1 MPGKRYGIY
10 ESIGS
15 GREAVIDYD
24 DLSNHHPSKHFH
36 EKGRVY
42 ETVDGRKE
50 EVVLRDGHTLVSKDF
65 VLYDS
70 TGVKKLSDISVAAK
84 QVPVPAPFSGVVE
97 VNNSQALVIIRDAK
111 TGEPLAQIRHMDPI
125 RFQTGDTVE
134 YGQALG
140 TQSNQ
145 KTGAVHTHMDIN
157 VRYTRPFDQYLKDIV
172 SGAITTEGHPP
183 VQSAHEGNDGIEA
196 GTSVGQGTQA
206 RQEHDPSGARVG
218 SNAATATQLAHA
230 QRLKDQLGPRLS
242 QLGMSELQMD
252 ALAAAA
258 AKEQTRFSGQGE
270 VRDFLLSKDGSS
282 VAMRQTHPPLR
293 ELSVEQALGQSP
305 HAHWREAVLLNGRQ
319 QGVEER
325 ALPKPAVPEAPALE
339 LSARAA

>member
-15 GREAVIDYD
+15 AREAVVDYN

-50 EVVLRDGHTLVSKDF
+50 EVVLRGGHTLVSKDF

-70 TGVKKLSDISVAAK
+70 TGVKKLSDISVTAK

-97 VNNSQALVIIRDAK
+97 VNKSQALVTIRDAK
-111 TGEPLAQIRHMDPI
+111 TGEPLAQIRHMDAI

-140 TQSNQ
+140 TQSSQ

-157 VRYTRPFDQYLKDIV
+157 VRYTQPFDKYLTDIA
-172 SGAITTEGHPP
+172 SGAITTEGHQPA
-183 VQSAHEGNDGIEA
+183 QSARDGNSGIEA
-196 GTSVGQGTQA
+196 GTSPGLGSQTK
-206 RQEHDPSGARVG
+206 REHNPSGARVV
-218 SNAATATQLAHA
+218 SNAGTATQLAHA

-242 QLGMSELQMD
+242 QLGMSEQQMD

-258 AKEQTRFSGQGE
+258 AKEQTRFAGQGE
-270 VRDFLLSKDGSS
+270 ARDFLLSKDGSS
-282 VAMRQTHPPLR
+282 IAMRQTLPPLR
-293 ELSVEQALGQSP
+293 ELSVEQALGQSSQ
-305 HAHWREAVLLNGRQ
+305 AHWQEAVLLNRRQ

-325 ALPKPAVPEAPALE
+325 ALPQQAVPEAPTLE
-339 LSARAA
+339 RSARPG